1 MIAIFANGLGPGAPL
16 HSWRKPSPLMIQNA
30 SFNLKIDLSKSIII
44 GDRLTD
50 LISGLNSGIINLIH
64 VKTGHG
70 MSEQKKIEN
79 YFDKLSDEEA
89 KKPIFI
95 NNFSEESLKIIEK
108 IIKS

>member
-1 MIAIFANGLGPGAPL
+1 
-16 HSWRKPSPLMIQNA
+16 
-30 SFNLKIDLSKSIII
+30 
-44 GDRLTD
+44 
-50 LISGLNSGIINLIH
+50 
-64 VKTGHG
+64 